1 MNSKNTDSNFQ
12 KAISLVISSRSGL
25 TLSASISNLGIANQL
40 ATGVVQWSGTNLPPV
55 TIRSEG
61 DETVWGHRLG
71 LVFAATSPP
80 AAPDLPLFQAGQW
93 ETAQLTMPDLLGGAD
108 DIIRVTVN
116 SKKSEANLIVTS
128 HLEQCRS
135 RNIPIEL
142 QNLDV
147 ATTLAEV
154 AARILLRRSWLT
166 LKLMP
171 KWID

>member
-12 KAISLVISSRSGL
+12 KAISLVISSRSEL
-25 TLSASISNLGIANQL
+25 TLSASISNLEIANHH

-108 DIIRVTVN
+108 DIIQVTLN
-116 SKKSEANLIVTS
+116 SQNCVANLIVTS
-128 HLEQCRS
+128 HPEQCRKLG
-135 RNIPIEL
+135 IPKEL

-154 AARILLRRSWLT
+154 AARIFLRRSWLT
-166 LKLMP
+166 LALMP
-171 KWID
+171 KWIE